1 LNNDNHKQG
10 QGSLTELAKLFFKLG
25 IITFGGPAAHIAM
38 MEEEVVNRRQWLTR
52 KRFLDL
58 VGAINL
64 IPGPNSTEL
73 GIIIGYIRAG
83 IPGLIVSGLSFIL
96 PAVIITGTLAWA
108 YVKFGLIPEVSF
120 LFFGIKPVVISVILI
135 AVIRL
140 GKTGARNLQL
150 LLIGIAVA
158 IASLLGVSAIVVLFA
173 GGIIG
178 MILHIKKT
186 SGNIKISY
194 WIITALC
201 QFWEMLKAGK
211 AKAAMTISAAGTATA
226 IGSVSL
232 WKLSVFFLKIG
243 AVLYGSG
250 YVLVAFI
257 EDGLV
262 KDTGWLTNQQLLDAV
277 AIGQFTPGP
286 VLSTATFVGYLIAGA
301 PGAALSTIAIF
312 LPSFVYMLI
321 LYPIFPKLRASA
333 KMSAFLDALNISAVG
348 LMAAVTVR
356 LASTTLIDP
365 KAVLIAVAAIIG
377 GMRFRLNAA
386 WLVLGGA
393 LVGWILKGLLV

>member
-1 LNNDNHKQG
+1 MNNDNHKQG

>member
-1 LNNDNHKQG
+1 LNNDNQKQG

-25 IITFGGPAAHIAM
+25 IIAFGGPAAHIAM
-38 MEEEVVNRRQWLTR
+38 MEEEVVNRRQWMTR
-52 KRFLDL
+52 ERFLDL

-73 GIIIGYIRAG
+73 GIIVGYIRAG
-83 IPGLIVSGLSFIL
+83 IPGLIVSGLSFII
-96 PAVIITGTLAWA
+96 PAVIITGILAWV

-120 LFFGIKPVVISVILI
+120 FFFGIKPVVISVILI

-140 GKTGARNLQL
+140 GKTGAKNLQL
-150 LLIGIAVA
+150 LLIGITVT
-158 IASLLGVSAIVVLFA
+158 IASLLGVSAIAVLFD

-178 MILHIKKT
+178 MILHAKKT

-194 WIITALC
+194 WIIVALC

-211 AKAAMTISAAGTATA
+211 AKAMTISAATTATA

-232 WKLSVFFLKIG
+232 WKLSLFFLKIG

-262 KDTGWLTNQQLLDAV
+262 KDTGWLTNQQLLDAI

-286 VLSTATFVGYLIAGA
+286 VLSTATFVGYLIAGV
-301 PGAALSTIAIF
+301 PGAAVSTIAIF
-312 LPSFVYMLI
+312 LPSFIYMLI
-321 LYPIFPKLRASA
+321 LYPIFPRLRASE
-333 KMSAFLDALNISAVG
+333 KMSFFLDAVNISAVG
-348 LMAAVTVR
+348 LMAAVAVR
-356 LASTTLIDP
+356 LASTTLTDP
-365 KAVLIAVAAIIG
+365 KAILIAVTAIIG

-393 LVGWILKGLLV
+393 LMGWILKGLLV

>member
-52 KRFLDL
+52 ERFLDL

-201 QFWEMLKAGK
+201 QFWEMLKVGK

>member
-1 LNNDNHKQG
+1 LNNDNQKQG

-25 IITFGGPAAHIAM
+25 IIAFGGPAAHIAM

-52 KRFLDL
+52 ERFLDL

-83 IPGLIVSGLSFIL
+83 IPGLIVSGLSFII

-186 SGNIKISY
+186 SENIKISY
-194 WIITALC
+194 WIIVALC

-211 AKAAMTISAAGTATA
+211 AKAAMTISAAGTAAA

-243 AVLYGSG
+243 AILYGSG

-286 VLSTATFVGYLIAGA
+286 VLSTATFVGYIIAGA

-321 LYPIFPKLRASA
+321 LYPIFPRLRASA

-365 KAVLIAVAAIIG
+365 KAVLIAVAAVIG

-393 LVGWILKGLLV
+393 LMGWILKGLLV

>member
-1 LNNDNHKQG
+1 MNNDNHKQG

-201 QFWEMLKAGK
+201 QFWEMLKVGK

>member
-1 LNNDNHKQG
+1 MNNDNHKQG

-52 KRFLDL
+52 ERFLDL

-201 QFWEMLKAGK
+201 QFWEMLKVGK